1 MKWPLNPKPVC
12 RDQKV
17 VERKKAEREEK
28 AEGEEEE
35 YNDFWS
41 YNQYFSYTSQLIG
54 LKNIPIN
61 YIWMTNID
69 QVISSVC
76 KHFTNQYQKNFERLE
91 FYSPIRGQLDINLLA
106 IFANSPPA

>member
-35 YNDFWS
+35 YNDFGP
-41 YNQYFSYTSQLIG
+41 II
-54 LKNIPIN
+54 NISL
-61 YIWMTNID
+61 T
-69 QVISSVC
+69 QV
-76 KHFTNQYQKNFERLE
+76 N
-91 FYSPIRGQLDINLLA
+91 
-106 IFANSPPA
+106 

>member
-1 MKWPLNPKPVC
+1 
-12 RDQKV
+12 
-17 VERKKAEREEK
+17 
-28 AEGEEEE
+28 
-35 YNDFWS
+35 
-41 YNQYFSYTSQLIG
+41 
-54 LKNIPIN
+54 
-61 YIWMTNID
+61 MTNID